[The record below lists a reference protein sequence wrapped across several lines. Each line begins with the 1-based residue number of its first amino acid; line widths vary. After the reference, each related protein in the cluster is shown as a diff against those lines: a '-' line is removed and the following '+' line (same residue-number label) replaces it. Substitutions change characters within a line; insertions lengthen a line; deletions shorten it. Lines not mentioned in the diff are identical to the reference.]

1 MRLAATRR
9 CEEYLLQM
17 ERELKNLYDLASK
30 ARSKGIDPSFEPE
43 TRVAKDLAEMVEGL
57 VGPKKV
63 AERIRELSVKMDPY
77 EMAFVVSEDI
87 IHAKFG
93 HTDPEEAAEQ
103 AIKTALAIMTGGIT
117 AAPMQGI
124 AHVSIKRNMDRGRYL
139 ALYFAGP
146 IRSAGGTEQALILII
161 GDHIRR
167 RLGLDRYKPTE
178 DEVHRFIEEI
188 RLYEREV
195 GRFQY
200 HISDYELENALRN
213 LPVEVNGTETNPVE
227 VSSFRNLPRIETNRV
242 RGGALRVVNDGIV
255 GRSQKVVKITEYVGI
270 EGWEWLKQVRE
281 NNDENQV
288 NVEYMYLEDVIA
300 GRPIFSFP
308 HRSGGFR
315 LRYGRSRNTG
325 LAALGVHP
333 STMTVLHN
341 FLASGTQVRVDKP
354 GKGGITLPVD
364 TIEPPI
370 VKLRDGS
377 IIRVESP
384 SEAKQLE
391 GKIEKILFLGDLL
404 VGFGEFLENN
414 KPLEPSGYTEEWW
427 LQDVWDVLNKNF
439 NRSMEEAARSIA
451 FPLNRLQ
458 DLLERPLEVKPTS
471 REAIVLAEGLGVP
484 LHPRFTYFWRNLD
497 FEELSFLR
505 GVLVKSERRVEGE
518 ALVELVFPSSSK
530 VNKVLEKIC
539 VPMEIKGG
547 RVILGQ
553 DALILASCLRI
564 DESGLRL
571 RRQNAIVETITALSG
586 ISVKEKALTF
596 VGARMGRPE
605 KAKARQMSPLV
616 HVLFPMGLA
625 GGSRRNLV
633 QAAKKSIIQVEIA
646 RRKCSICGGITY
658 RLTCPKC
665 GGQTVGEKTCPR
677 CKRVIEDEV
686 CPSCRVPTVKYD
698 RRPINIQ
705 EAYDNARKKLGINP
719 ELVKGVR
726 GLMNKSRFP
735 EAIEKGILRAKHG
748 ISIFKDGTVRFD
760 ATDAPLTHFKTEEIG
775 VSLERLIQLGYLH
788 DVKGMPIKYLDQTCE
803 LKIHD
808 IIIPRSCAEYLLR
821 TSQFIDD
828 LLQKVY
834 GLHPYYNVKRVEDLT
849 GHLIMG
855 LAPHTSA
862 AVLGR
867 ILGFTEARV
876 CYAHPLWHNVK
887 RRDCDGDEDAV
898 LLVLDVLLNFSK
910 AYLPEQIG
918 GMMDAPLLLISAIN
932 PSEVDEAH
940 NVDLNSFYPRVFYEK
955 TLKRVDPI
963 QISEAMDLVAHRLGT
978 PAQFEGYSF
987 THITYDINKG
997 NLESSYVKL
1006 GAMKNKL
1013 RGQLLLA
1020 EKIQAVD
1027 AKEVARRVLSTH
1039 FMRDI
1044 AGNLKAFTNQR
1055 VRCKKCNAKF
1065 RRIPLSGKCSRCGG
1079 DLLLTVHQKGIEKY
1093 MDIAEQLVQNY
1104 ELGNYYKQRLKLIKD
1119 EIQQLF
1125 SVEENGNKQ
1134 VELGAFM

>member
-1 MRLAATRR
+1 
-9 CEEYLLQM
+9 M
-17 ERELKNLYDLASK
+17 ERELTNLYDLASK

-43 TRVAKDLAEMVEGL
+43 THVAKDLAEMIEGL
-57 VGPKKV
+57 VGPKNV
-63 AERIRELSVKMDPY
+63 AERIRELSEKMDPY

-103 AIKTALAIMTGGIT
+103 AIKTALSIMTGGIT

-124 AHVSIKRNMDRGRYL
+124 AHVRIKRNMDRSRYL
-139 ALYFAGP
+139 AFYFAGP

-178 DEVHRFIEEI
+178 DEINRFIEEI

-242 RGGALRVVNDGIV
+242 RGGALRVLNDGIV
-255 GRSQKVVKITEYVGI
+255 GRSQKVVKITEYIGI
-270 EGWEWLKQVRE
+270 EGWEWLKQVRK
-281 NNDENQV
+281 NNDETQV
-288 NVEYMYLEDVIA
+288 NNEYMYLEDVIA
-300 GRPIFSFP
+300 GRPIFSYP

-333 STMTVLHN
+333 STMTILQN

-364 TIEPPI
+364 TIE
-370 VKLRDGS
+370 KLRDGS

-384 SEAKQLE
+384 SEAKQVE
-391 GKIEKILFLGDLL
+391 GKIEKILFLGDML

-414 KPLEPSGYTEEWW
+414 RPLEPSGYTEEWW
-427 LQDVWDVLNKNF
+427 VQDVWSILNKNF
-439 NRSMEEAARSIA
+439 NRSKEEAARSIA
-451 FPLNRLQ
+451 FPLNRFQ
-458 DLLERPLEVKPTS
+458 DLLEQPLEVIPTS
-471 REAIVLAEGLGVP
+471 REAIALAEGLGVP

-497 FEELSFLR
+497 LEEVSFLR
-505 GVLVKSERRVEGE
+505 RVLVKSERRFEEE
-518 ALVELVFPSSSK
+518 ALVELSFPSSSK
-530 VNKVLEKIC
+530 VNGVLQKIC
-539 VPMEIKGG
+539 VPHQVKDG

-553 DALILASCLRI
+553 DAVILASCLKI
-564 DESGLRL
+564 DEAKLRL
-571 RRQNAIVETITALSG
+571 RRKNNIVETITALSG
-586 ISVKEKALTF
+586 IMIKEKALTF
-596 VGARMGRPE
+596 IGARMGRPE
-605 KAKARQMSPLV
+605 KAKARKMSPLV
-616 HVLFPMGLA
+616 HVLFPMDLA

-633 QAAKKSIIQVEIA
+633 QAAKKRMIQIEIT
-646 RRKCSICGGITY
+646 RRKCSSCGGITY

-677 CKRVIEDEV
+677 CKRVIEDDI
-686 CPSCRVPTVKYD
+686 CPGCRVSTVNYD
-698 RRPINIQ
+698 RRPINIG
-705 EAYDNARKKLGINP
+705 EAYDDARKKLGINLD
-719 ELVKGVR
+719 LVKGVR

-735 EAIEKGILRAKHG
+735 EAIEKGILRAKHS

-760 ATDAPLTHFKTEEIG
+760 ATDAPLTHFKPGEIG
-775 VSLERLIQLGYLH
+775 VSPERLMQLGYLH
-788 DVKGMPIKYLDQTCE
+788 DVRGMPIKYPDQTCE

-808 IIIPRSCAEYLLR
+808 VIIPRSCAEYLLR

-834 GLHPYYNVKRVEDLT
+834 DLPLYYNLKSVEDLT

-867 ILGFTEARV
+867 ILGFTETRV

-940 NVDLNSFYPRVFYEK
+940 NVDLNSSYPRIFYEK
-955 TLKRVDPI
+955 TLERVDPI
-963 QISEAMDLVAHRLGT
+963 IISQAMDLVAHRLGT

-987 THITYDINKG
+987 THKTYDINKG

-1013 RGQLLLA
+1013 QSQLLLA

-1027 AKEVARRVLSTH
+1027 AREVAKRVLTTH
-1039 FMRDI
+1039 FIRDI

-1093 MDIAEQLVQNY
+1093 VDIAEQLVQKY
-1104 ELGNYYKQRLKLIKD
+1104 KLSNYYEQRLKLIKD

-1125 SVEENGNKQ
+1125 SIEENGIKQ